1 MNYEHTICQHTNKQ
15 TLFQV
20 LTKFV
25 ASYLIACFKLLHC
38 IILSEMSG
46 GGGSK
51 SPRGPLPT
59 FGGPPSK
66 SKSDVTKSKNIM
78 VLMLT

>member
-1 MNYEHTICQHTNKQ
+1 MNYKHSFCQHTNKQ
-15 TLFQV
+15 TLLPV

-25 ASYLIACFKLLHC
+25 ASYLIACFRLLHC
-38 IILSEMSG
+38 LVHSEKSG
-46 GGGSK
+46 GGGSM

>member
-1 MNYEHTICQHTNKQ
+1 MELYTYLLSTHKQ
-15 TLFQV
+15 TLSPV

-25 ASYLIACFKLLHC
+25 ASYLIACFRLLHC
-38 IILSEMSG
+38 LVLSEMSG